1 MCVLRGLIPEK
12 FVNDR
17 VNLTIARVQFQNYE
31 KKKTITLMKTL
42 LVIKITVVYYDDNSV
57 EYKETVILI
66 FPKNNN
72 MLWNEHIPQ
81 C

>member
-1 MCVLRGLIPEK
+1 
-12 FVNDR
+12 
-17 VNLTIARVQFQNYE
+17 
-31 KKKTITLMKTL
+31 MKTL

-72 MLWNEHIPQ
+72 ML
-81 C
+81 